1 MSFTSWNLKT
11 KTKRFFIPSW
21 EQSTNPIQQDQVRS
35 HEAYFL
41 RLFWATFYDYKK
53 EKVITFSLSLFFF
66 RMLAA
71 QVLWLIPMFGHW
83 RMLKKKLA
91 FSNHTKISF
100 QFHFSIIWPG
110 KGCCFF
116 FTVLFEVFLR
126 LMKKWWMRK
135 KLILFYRH
143 NLCTFY

>member
-1 MSFTSWNLKT
+1 MSFTRWNLKT

-35 HEAYFL
+35 HEACFL

-83 RMLKKKLA
+83 RMLKKKISIQQPYKD
-91 FSNHTKISF
+91 FISISF
-100 QFHFSIIWPG
+100 FNYLTR
-110 KGCCFF
+110 KRLLFF
-116 FTVLFEVFLR
+116 FYCFIRSIFAFDEKVMNE
-126 LMKKWWMRK
+126 KKVNF
-135 KLILFYRH
+135 ILSS
-143 NLCTFY
+143 